1 MPLSVFAFVKRIR
14 RPYLTAFLCGIAVT
28 AIFLWLQYSR
38 LGLVAELRQRLEL
51 VAYDLRF
58 VAALTNRAADD
69 VPISIVDI
77 DDTSLQRVGRWPWP
91 RATLA
96 GLVGRLFESGAAV
109 VAFDMVFAE
118 PEENSLKAALDRVIE
133 ADPRQARSIE
143 TLRSLIAASDGD
155 RLLAESFRQRDV
167 VIGTIL
173 HHRDL
178 PSVGRMPAPLT
189 GVTPEHAAAFPEMP
203 RFTGNIPKIQETG
216 VQGGFLTT
224 SPDSDGVI
232 RRTPLLLRHGD
243 RLYPSLAVQ
252 AARLLLLLDES
263 EVRVATQQVGG
274 RTLPDALMLGSVRI
288 PLDAAGNL
296 LVPYFGGYASFPY
309 VSAAS
314 VLSGE
319 ASPELLQNRVVLVG
333 TSAAGLADLKATPVS
348 QALPGIEIHANVIA
362 GILKNRF
369 WQEPVWMDGVNF
381 LVLTLAG
388 LILSAT
394 LPAFRALGVV
404 VATVAALMLVGS
416 ANLWVWHRHGL
427 ALGLA
432 VPSLEIVSLGI
443 VNLLAGYL
451 AETRARDRLKSMF
464 GQYVPPELV
473 ERMNQSPESYSNDGE
488 TRELTVL
495 FADVRNFTTISES
508 LTAAGL
514 KDLLNRFFTPMTEI
528 IFRHRGT
535 IDKYVGDMVMAFWG
549 APVEDPR
556 HAVHA
561 VEAAFE
567 MLAAVERLKPEFRA
581 LGLPEINIGIGLNT
595 GLMNVGDMGSAFRR
609 AYTVLGDS
617 VNLASRLEGLT
628 KYYGVLLVVGPKTR
642 ELANGFLYRR
652 LDLVRVKGKRTA
664 VDVFQPV
671 CRNGEAN
678 AAILEELELHERAFA
693 HYLRREWDDAVRL
706 FEDLQRRSANPGLY
720 AMYLE
725 RVASLR
731 VEPLPDDW
739 DGVFER
745 RQK

>member
-1 MPLSVFAFVKRIR
+1 VFGFLKRFR
-14 RPYLTAFLCGIAVT
+14 RRYLIAFLYGIAVT
-28 AIFLWLQYSR
+28 VIFLWLQYSR

-51 VAYDLRF
+51 VAYDLRL
-58 VAALTNRAADD
+58 VAALTDRAADD
-69 VPISIVDI
+69 VPVSIVDI

-96 GLVGRLFESGAAV
+96 QLVDRLFESGVAV

-118 PEENSLKAALDRVIE
+118 PEGNSLKAALDRVIE
-133 ADPRQARSIE
+133 ADPRQARTVE
-143 TLRSLIAASDGD
+143 KLRPLISATDGD
-155 RLLAESFRQRDV
+155 RLLADRLRQRDV
-167 VIGTIL
+167 VVGTIL

-178 PSVGRMPAPLT
+178 PSVGRLPAPLT
-189 GVTPEHAAAFPEMP
+189 TVAPENAAAFPEMP
-203 RFTGNIPKIQETG
+203 RFTGNIPEIQEAG
-216 VQGGFLTT
+216 VPGGFLTT
-224 SPDSDGVI
+224 QPDSDGVI

-263 EVRVATQQVGG
+263 EVGVATQQVGG
-274 RTLPDALMLGSVRI
+274 RTLPDALVLGSARI

-319 ASPELLQNRVVLVG
+319 ASPELLRNRVVLIG

-348 QALPGIEIHANVIA
+348 QTLPGVEVHANVIA
-362 GILKNRF
+362 GIVKNRF
-369 WQEPVWMDGVNF
+369 LQEPVWMDGVNF
-381 LVLTLAG
+381 LVLALAG

-394 LPAFRALGVV
+394 LPVLSALGVV
-404 VATVAALMLVGS
+404 VATLVALMLAGS
-416 ANLWVWHRHGL
+416 ANLWAWHRHGL

-432 VPSLEIVSLGI
+432 MPSLEIVSLGI
-443 VNLLAGYL
+443 VNLLSGYL
-451 AETRARDRLKSMF
+451 AESRARDRLKSMF

-473 ERMNQSPESYSNDGE
+473 ERMNRNPENYSNDGE

-514 KDLLNRFFTPMTEI
+514 KDLLNRFLTPMTEI

-549 APVEDPR
+549 APVEDSR

-561 VEAAFE
+561 VEAAFA

-581 LGLPEINIGIGLNT
+581 LGLPEVNIGIGLNT
-595 GLMNVGDMGSAFRR
+595 GLMSVGDMGSAFRR

-628 KYYGVLLVVGPKTR
+628 KFYGVSLVVGPKTR
-642 ELANGFLYRR
+642 ESADGFLYRR
-652 LDLVRVKGKRTA
+652 LDWVRVKGKRTA
-664 VDVFQPV
+664 VEVFQPV
-671 CRNGEAN
+671 CRKERAD
-678 AAILEELELHERAFA
+678 AAILEELERHERAFA
-693 HYLRREWDDAVRL
+693 HYLRREWDDAARL
-706 FEDLQRRSANPGLY
+706 FEDLQRRSAYPDLY
-720 AMYLE
+720 AMYLA

-731 VEPLPDDW
+731 VVSLPEDW
-739 DGVFER
+739 DGVYER

>member
-1 MPLSVFAFVKRIR
+1 MFALFKRIR
-14 RPYLTAFLCGIAVT
+14 SRYLTAFLCGIAVT

-51 VAYDLRF
+51 VAYDLRL
-58 VAALTNRAADD
+58 VTTLADRAAED
-69 VPISIVDI
+69 VPVSIVDI
-77 DDTSLQRVGRWPWP
+77 DDTSLQRIGRWPWS
-91 RATLA
+91 RSILA
-96 GLVGRLFESGAAV
+96 QLVDRLFESGAAV
-109 VAFDMVFAE
+109 VAFDMVFSE
-118 PEENSLKAALDRVIE
+118 PEENSLKAALDRAIE
-133 ADPRQARSIE
+133 ADPQQARSIE
-143 TLRSLIAASDGD
+143 KLGALISATDGD
-155 RLLAESFRQRDV
+155 RLLAESIRQRDV
-167 VIGTIL
+167 VVGTVL
-173 HHRDL
+173 HRRDL
-178 PSVGRMPAPLT
+178 PSIGSLPAPLT
-189 GVTPEHAAAFPEMP
+189 ATAPENAAAFPEMP

-224 SPDSDGVI
+224 SPDFDGVI

-252 AARLLLLLDES
+252 TARLLLLLDES
-263 EVRVATQQVGG
+263 EVQVATQQVGG

-296 LVPYFGGYASFPY
+296 LVPYFGGYGSFPY

-319 ASPELLQNRVVLVG
+319 ASPELLRNRVVLVG

-348 QALPGIEIHANVIA
+348 QTLPGVEVHANVIA
-362 GILKNRF
+362 GIVKNRF
-369 WQEPVWMDGVNF
+369 WQEPAWMDGVNF

-388 LILSAT
+388 LVLSAM
-394 LPAFRALGVV
+394 LPALRAMGVV
-404 VATVAALMLVGS
+404 VATVTVLTLVGC
-416 ANLWVWHRHGL
+416 ANLWAWHRHGL

-443 VNLLAGYL
+443 VNLLSGYL
-451 AETRARDRLKSMF
+451 SESRARDRLKSMF

-473 ERMNQSPESYSNDGE
+473 ERMNRSPESYSNDGE
-488 TRELTVL
+488 TREMTVL

-514 KDLLNRFFTPMTEI
+514 KDFLNRFFTPMTEI

-549 APVEDPR
+549 APLDDPR
-556 HAVHA
+556 HAANA

-628 KYYGVLLVVGPKTR
+628 KFYGVLLVVGPKTR
-642 ELANGFLYRR
+642 ELADEFLYRR

-664 VDVFQPV
+664 VEVFQPV
-671 CRNGEAN
+671 CRKQQAD
-678 AAILEELELHERAFA
+678 AAIVEELDLHDRAFA

-706 FEDLQRRSANPGLY
+706 FEDLQRRSANPDLY
-720 AMYLE
+720 DMYLN

-731 VEPLPDDW
+731 AEPLPDDW